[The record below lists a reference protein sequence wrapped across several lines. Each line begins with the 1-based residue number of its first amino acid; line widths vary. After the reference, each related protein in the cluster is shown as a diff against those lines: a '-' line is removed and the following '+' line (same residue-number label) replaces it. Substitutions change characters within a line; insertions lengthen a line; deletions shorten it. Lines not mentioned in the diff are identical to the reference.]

1 MHALWLADTPAF
13 LFYLWERH
21 LAAISFLKASMA
33 ALCGC
38 LFRADTDFGEEFEG
52 LTG

>member
-1 MHALWLADTPAF
+1 MHRSWLEATPTF

-21 LAAISFLKASMA
+21 LAAISFLKASRA

-38 LFRADTDFGEEFEG
+38 LFGANTDIGEEFDG
-52 LTG
+52 STG